1 MAVGNGICQTVCGN
15 HAHVWH
21 RHLLVCRQCERA
33 AYLDIPRADEII
45 PVEESIHMVNRVNAC
60 GGHARL
66 TICEGYTHDCWTD
79 TYARED
85 IYEWLLSHRRQH

>member
-1 MAVGNGICQTVCGN
+1 
-15 HAHVWH
+15 
-21 RHLLVCRQCERA
+21 
-33 AYLDIPRADEII
+33 
-45 PVEESIHMVNRVNAC
+45 MVNRVNAC